1 MKYEEFKRKATALKS
16 VSSVRGSKYN
26 VLSVR
31 GDTMFFQR
39 NSTRRKFDISLI
51 ELYKVFCELYL
62 SNTPINT
69 KTLEPYMDTAKSAAL
84 GLLIATGFVDW
95 KHKQNKASRTEKTIC
110 LAVSP
115 ALKAYG
121 TGGRPRLFEVV
132 QKVREENRKRGRMGK
147 SYSAKELSE
156 HPGWQIDYLVA
167 PPRMAHYITYST
179 RIYEVYLRYIAP
191 EDIHVYSIDEVF
203 IDATSYLDT
212 YGLTAH

>member
-84 GLLIATGFVDW
+84 GLLIATGLVDW
-95 KHKQNKASRTEKTIC
+95 KYRQNKIDHGK
-110 LAVSP
+110 
-115 ALKAYG
+115 
-121 TGGRPRLFEVV
+121 
-132 QKVREENRKRGRMGK
+132 EE
-147 SYSAKELSE
+147 AQE
-156 HPGWQIDYLVA
+156 
-167 PPRMAHYITYST
+167 TT
-179 RIYEVYLRYIAP
+179 
-191 EDIHVYSIDEVF
+191 
-203 IDATSYLDT
+203 T
-212 YGLTAH
+212 